1 MRTLIMTHGD
11 VDGICSGAIAL
22 SAMQGNAD
30 VMFSNPTGLLED
42 LNAADRYDRIFISD
56 IAIDEKSIHLLRKR
70 FKELADKKELTY
82 IDHHP
87 LPKEWPA
94 DNLRHDENKCTSQL
108 VHEYFRSAL
117 PKEMERVAV
126 IGALG
131 DYDDDTE
138 YIDNILRDWDKRSLY
153 FQAGILIQASFDIGR
168 NYDEKRKL
176 LKLLALGTLPSEI
189 PGLVSLALNAT
200 RDEEKMRIQIKSKVR
215 TLRYI
220 AYVSGMR
227 GSMAKAAI
235 YAAAY
240 GNKLVGAASEY
251 RENKDVYDF
260 SFRARNGID
269 INEMLRAV
277 APRFG
282 GSGGGH
288 KLAGGARIPAA
299 RVQEFLQTLDDVIYA
314 STIREK

>member
-11 VDGICSGAIAL
+11 VDGICSGAMTL
-22 SAMQGNAD
+22 SAMQGKAD
-30 VMFSNPTGLLED
+30 VLFSNPTGLLED

-56 IAIDEKSIHLLRKR
+56 IAIDEKSMHLLRKR
-70 FKELADKKELTY
+70 FKELADKKDITY

-87 LPKEWPA
+87 LPKDWPA

-108 VHEYFRSAL
+108 VHEYFRISL

-138 YIDNILRDWDKRSLY
+138 YIDNILMDWDKRSLY

-168 NYDEKRKL
+168 NYDRKRSI
-176 LKLLALGTLPSEI
+176 LKALSTGRLPSDM
-189 PGLVSLALNAT
+189 PGILEAALNAT
-200 RDEEKMRIQIKSKVR
+200 RDEENMRIQIKSKVK
-215 TLRYI
+215 TMRYV
-220 AYVSGMR
+220 AYVIGMR

-235 YAAAY
+235 YAGAY
-240 GNKLVGAASEY
+240 GNKLVGASAEFRDSK
-251 RENKDVYDF
+251 NVYDF
-260 SFRARNGID
+260 SFRVRDGID

-277 APRFG
+277 APKFG

-288 KLAGGARIPAA
+288 KFAGGARIPAE
-299 RVQEFLQTLDDVIYA
+299 RIQEFLQTLDDVIYA